1 VFHLLHRQA
10 SSSPSFF
17 IAKLLHRPSPSSP
30 ISFIAHLLH
39 RPSPS
44 SSGLLPFYL
53 LADASF
59 PRFVADLFF

>member
-1 VFHLLHRQA
+1 VFHLLHHQA
-10 SSSPSFF
+10 
-17 IAKLLHRPSPSSP
+17 PSSP